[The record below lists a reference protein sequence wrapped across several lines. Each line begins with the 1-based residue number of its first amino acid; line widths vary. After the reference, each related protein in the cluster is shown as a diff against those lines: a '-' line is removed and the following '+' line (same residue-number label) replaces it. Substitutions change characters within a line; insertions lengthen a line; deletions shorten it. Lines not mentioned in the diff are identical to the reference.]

1 MGNSEKIGKYA
12 NDKSSRPQ
20 KFLILLI
27 IGFLIIFLGI
37 IMLIVATV
45 LYDEGSANFGSVI
58 FIWFIPI
65 VFGAGPEATWMII
78 FAIILAVLSIIMFLI
93 LRREIAKTTFRL
105 FSLFSPLCR
114 NTYIERSKPTLRML
128 RS

>member
-37 IMLIVATV
+37 IMLIVAAV

-65 VFGAGPEATWMII
+65 VFGAGPEATWMIT
-78 FAIILAVLSIIMFLI
+78 FATILAVLSIIMFPI
-93 LRREIAKTTFRL
+93 IRKEIAKA
-105 FSLFSPLCR
+105 
-114 NTYIERSKPTLRML
+114 NT
-128 RS
+128 

>member
-1 MGNSEKIGKYA
+1 MGDHEKNGKYA
-12 NDKSSRPQ
+12 NDKSGRPQ

-27 IGFLIIFLGI
+27 LGFFIISLGI
-37 IMLIVATV
+37 ITLMVATM
-45 LYDEGSANFGSVI
+45 LYGEISANFGGVI

-93 LRREIAKTTFRL
+93 LRRELAKT
-105 FSLFSPLCR
+105 
-114 NTYIERSKPTLRML
+114 NV
-128 RS
+128 